1 MTDFRRSATALVLGG
16 IAGLGVAAQPAA
28 AGEVL
33 DRILDSGVLTVST
46 DPAYPPQ
53 SSQLPDGSF
62 EGFDI
67 DVAMALAERMG
78 VEVEFV
84 TPAWEIITAGNWG
97 GRWDVSVGSMT
108 PTAARGEVLDFPAI
122 YYYTPAA
129 FVVHA
134 DSEVASI
141 DDLNGLVIGTCG
153 GCTYEFYLNGNLE
166 IDAQDVPAFDYLV
179 EPGEIRTYETDT
191 NVFDDLRI
199 GPGVRLDA
207 GISALPTI
215 QAAIDAGYELRVV
228 GEPVFYEPLSV
239 AIDKGDPELAAEVV
253 RIVQELHDDGTL
265 SALSEAWYGVDI
277 SSVQ

>member
-1 MTDFRRSATALVLGG
+1 MTIRCKLGLAAAALGLAVSATGTAM
-16 IAGLGVAAQPAA
+16 

-33 DRILDSGVLTVST
+33 DRIREEGVLRVST

-53 SSQLPDGSF
+53 SSQTPDGSF

-67 DVAMALAERMG
+67 DVATELAARMG
-78 VEVEFV
+78 VEIEFV

-108 PTAARGEVLDFPAI
+108 PTAQRAEVLDFPAI

-134 DSEVASI
+134 DSAVESVEE
-141 DDLNGLVIGTCG
+141 LNGTAIGTCG
-153 GCTYEFYLNGNLE
+153 GCTYDNYLNHNLE
-166 IDAQDVPAFDYLV
+166 IDAQDVPPFEYLV

-191 NVFDDLRI
+191 NVFDDLRL
-199 GPGVRLDA
+199 GDGVRLDA

-215 QAAIDAGYELRVV
+215 QAAIDAGYPLRVV

-239 AIDKGDPELAAEVV
+239 ATDKGDAELNAEVA
-253 RIVQELHDDGTL
+253 RIIEEMRADGTL
-265 SALSEAWYGVDI
+265 TGFSEAWYGVDI